1 MVADGGLLEDTGR
14 DWGGRLVILTS
25 SSAPA
30 QSLDWVSSPGPRP
43 PSLVTPVVLRCQRS
57 P

>member
-14 DWGGRLVILTS
+14 DWGGGLVILTS